1 MARSIE
7 EIARAILAH
16 KDEPCGFEPCSTCTQ
31 MVPGNG
37 DPNASIMFIGE
48 APGKNE
54 DAQGIPFV
62 GAAGKLLDE
71 LLASVGMTRGDVFVA
86 NVLKARPPGNRD
98 PLPEEAAH
106 HWPWLEEQIA
116 AIDPDVIVL
125 LGRHAMARFL
135 PNRKISEDHGQ
146 PRLKAGQ
153 VYLPVYHP
161 AAALYNGG
169 LRGTLFADFAQIP
182 SLAER
187 VRETGRETLLAR
199 SGVVTAPSGGGG
211 SAANPDADDS
221 AAISTDV
228 PAEFADPAEAAT
240 VAQSQASFEGDYSRE
255 YGQPLEG
262 MSAARMITSPERYES
277 ESVDE
282 PPRPA
287 PGQSGLF

>member
-1 MARSIE
+1 
-7 EIARAILAH
+7 
-16 KDEPCGFEPCSTCTQ
+16 

-37 DPNASIMFIGE
+37 DPNAAVMLIGE

-71 LLASVGMTRGDVFVA
+71 LLASVELTRDSVFVA

-116 AIDPDVIVL
+116 AVDPDVIVL
-125 LGRHAMARFL
+125 LGRHAMERFL
-135 PNRKISEDHGQ
+135 PGRRISEIHGE
-146 PRLKAGQ
+146 PRLKDGQ

-169 LRGTLFADFAQIP
+169 LRATVFDDFAQLP
-182 SLAER
+182 TLVAR
-187 VRETGRETLLAR
+187 VQDAGREELKAR
-199 SGVVTAPSGGGG
+199 SGLLSGGPEGLSFG
-211 SAANPDADDS
+211 SGDGEDLA
-221 AAISTDV
+221 
-228 PAEFADPAEAAT
+228 AEFADEPDLAASAPDFAT
-240 VAQSQASFEGDYSRE
+240 FAADYAD
-255 YGQPLEG
+255 PLDG
-262 MSAARMITSPERYES
+262 MEAARMVPPPRE
-277 ESVDE
+277 VPAGNPDD

-287 PGQSGLF
+287 PGQTGLF

>member
-37 DPNASIMFIGE
+37 NPNASIMFVGE

-71 LLASVGMTRGDVFVA
+71 LLASVELTREDVFVA

-98 PLPEEAAH
+98 PLPEETAH

-135 PNRKISEDHGQ
+135 PNRKISQDHGQ

-199 SGVVTAPSGGGG
+199 SGVITSPS
-211 SAANPDADDS
+211 DS
-221 AAISTDV
+221 ITDV
-228 PAEFADPAEAAT
+228 PAEFADPAEVAA
-240 VAQSQASFEGDYSRE
+240 VAESPASFEDDYSRE

-262 MSAARMITSPERYES
+262 MPAARMITSPERYDS

>member
-1 MARSIE
+1 MGRSIDQ
-7 EIARAILAH
+7 IAAEILAH
-16 KDEPCGFEPCSTCTQ
+16 KDEPCGFEPCQTCTQ

-37 DPNASIMFIGE
+37 DANASLMFIGE

-54 DAQGIPFV
+54 DEQGVPFV
-62 GAAGKLLDE
+62 GAAGKFLDE
-71 LLASVGMTRGDVFVA
+71 LLDSIDLSRDDVFVA
-86 NVLKARPPGNRD
+86 NVLKARPPANRD

-135 PNRKISEDHGQ
+135 PNRKISKDHGQ
-146 PRLKAGQ
+146 PRLKNGR
-153 VYLPVYHP
+153 VFLPVYHP

-169 LRGTLFADFAQIP
+169 LRGTLIADFAQIP
-182 SLAER
+182 SLVER
-187 VRETGRETLLAR
+187 VRETGRDELLAR
-199 SGVVTAPSGGGG
+199 SGAVNAPGDEPGMNG
-211 SAANPDADDS
+211 SAVDL
-221 AAISTDV
+221 
-228 PAEFADPAEAAT
+228 PAEFADEAEIAAA
-240 VAQSQASFEGDYSRE
+240 AQSPASFAADYSAE

-262 MSAARMITSPERYES
+262 MSPARMINTPREIEHER
-277 ESVDE
+277 VDE

>member
-1 MARSIE
+1 MGRSIE
-7 EIARAILAH
+7 QIAAEILAH
-16 KDEPCGFEPCSTCTQ
+16 KDEPCGFEPCQTCTQ
-31 MVPGNG
+31 LVPGNG
-37 DPNASIMFIGE
+37 DPDASLMFIGE

-54 DAQGIPFV
+54 DEQGVPFV
-62 GAAGKLLDE
+62 GAAGKFLGELLDSIG
-71 LLASVGMTRGDVFVA
+71 LTREDVFVA

-116 AIDPDVIVL
+116 AVDPDVIVL

-146 PRLKAGQ
+146 PRLKNGQ

-169 LRGTLFADFAQIP
+169 LRGTLLADFAQIP
-182 SLAER
+182 SLVER
-187 VRETGRETLLAR
+187 VRETGRDELLAR
-199 SGVVTAPSGGGG
+199 SGVVTMPGEMPLMNG
-211 SAANPDADDS
+211 SALDL
-221 AAISTDV
+221 
-228 PAEFADPAEAAT
+228 PAEFADESETAAA
-240 VAQSQASFEGDYSRE
+240 AQSPASFAGDYSTD

-262 MSAARMITSPERYES
+262 MSPARMITSPREIDHDP
-277 ESVDE
+277 VDE